1 MKDMATLKK
10 IGCIALFI
18 GVILVSIEIPI
29 GVLLFILGLVFLLYD
44 SNITLEQKKAQDR
57 AKMKLYELVLDV
69 QEIKKN
75 PDDQEKIVDNI
86 INKIKDLDRDY
97 IETSSVY
104 NAQTKPISLDEEVI
118 KILQNVP
125 GMTPADPSDFNK
137 SMKFARLRDNTTIRT
152 WKNLAGVDHVF
163 VEKGRRCIYAGYVGW
178 IHSEGLQQVLN
189 QIKRKFS

>member
-86 INKIKDLDRDY
+86 INKK
-97 IETSSVY
+97 
-104 NAQTKPISLDEEVI
+104 
-118 KILQNVP
+118 
-125 GMTPADPSDFNK
+125 
-137 SMKFARLRDNTTIRT
+137 
-152 WKNLAGVDHVF
+152 
-163 VEKGRRCIYAGYVGW
+163 
-178 IHSEGLQQVLN
+178 
-189 QIKRKFS
+189 